1 MTHKRDDKDGDWVV
15 CVRAFHKSKPALLFF
30 SKVCVVCMCIYICVC
45 VCFCFNH
52 METGYPLTRVGA
64 RGKST
69 LYFCNFDFHLGFSSA
84 VRSSSTPNLSSSEA
98 LGSSDVNSDSLR

>member
-1 MTHKRDDKDGDWVV
+1 MRKGVPQEQT
-15 CVRAFHKSKPALLFF
+15 CVAIFT
-30 SKVCVVCMCIYICVC
+30 KVCVVCMCIYMCVC
-45 VCFCFNH
+45 VCVCVCFNH

-69 LYFCNFDFHLGFSSA
+69 LYFCNFDFDLGFSSA

>member
-15 CVRAFHKSKPALLFF
+15 CVRAFHKSKPALLFLPKF
-30 SKVCVVCMCIYICVC
+30 ARVC

-69 LYFCNFDFHLGFSSA
+69 LYFCNFDFDLGFSSA

>member
-1 MTHKRDDKDGDWVV
+1 
-15 CVRAFHKSKPALLFF
+15 
-30 SKVCVVCMCIYICVC
+30 
-45 VCFCFNH
+45 

-64 RGKST
+64 RARAPYISAT
-69 LYFCNFDFHLGFSSA
+69 LIFDLGFSSA

>member
-1 MTHKRDDKDGDWVV
+1 
-15 CVRAFHKSKPALLFF
+15 
-30 SKVCVVCMCIYICVC
+30 
-45 VCFCFNH
+45 

-69 LYFCNFDFHLGFSSA
+69 LYFCNFDFDLGFSSA

-98 LGSSDVNSDSLR
+98 LGSSDGNSDSLR